1 MWSRKELKA
10 NAKQLLKAN
19 YWKAVIVGI
28 FLTILYSSATA
39 SAGSSAKENDIS
51 GQIAALDHKTFVAV
65 AIAVFAVVAVALI
78 IDLLL
83 TIFVWNP
90 IEVGCQ
96 KFYINCKEGNAKVKD
111 VLFAFKNGY
120 GHVGVV
126 MLCRT
131 IFIALWSILLIIPGI
146 IKSYEYMMVPFI
158 LADDPTISKKDAFAK
173 SKAMMQG
180 NKWNAFVL
188 DLSFLGWIILGGI
201 TFGIVNLFFVHP
213 YMYLTHAELYHAL
226 KNN

>member
-1 MWSRKELKA
+1 MWDRKELKA
-10 NAKQLLKAN
+10 NARHLLKAN

-28 FLTILYSSATA
+28 ILTFLYSSVEI
-39 SAGSSAKENDIS
+39 SSSNAARNSDLS
-51 GQIAALDHKTFVAV
+51 DMIAALDNRSLLAV
-65 AIAVFAVVAVALI
+65 AAVIFGIIIIALV

-96 KFYINCKEGNAKVKD
+96 KFYVNCKEGNSKFGDIVY
-111 VLFAFKNGY
+111 AFKNGY
-120 GHVGVV
+120 GHVGAV
-126 MLCRT
+126 MFFRT
-131 IFIALWSILLIIPGI
+131 LFTFLWSLLFIIPGI
-146 IKSYEYMMVPFI
+146 VKSYEYMMIPFI
-158 LADDPTISKKDAFAK
+158 LADEPTISRKEAFAR

-188 DLSFLGWIILGGI
+188 DLSFLGWLILACFTLGI
-201 TFGIVNLFFVHP
+201 LNIFFVNP
-213 YMYLTHAELYHAL
+213 YMYLTHAELYHSL